1 MSGFVN
7 HAVLL
12 SPPYCAVPGIIQFD
26 YGHEGRAWVRIEVN
40 CETDEIRYTSASGR
54 STEWH
59 GEMRERHPFR
69 PGLFFLQ
76 PDRSPRHQIMLLD
89 FHSPYG
95 FEHRLCLSQ
104 VSPFTWA
111 GQHDVITTDRIV
123 MTLIQPGYNA
133 FADRARPVW
142 ALPDVMPAHDI
153 HPRWHLLDVVVAT
166 VVGVGDDF
174 ADDQH
179 AEPELVIHEG
189 VADEEDEQPEPEYD
203 FVV

>member
-1 MSGFVN
+1 MKQDVLKNVSTFFNLAVASLARNLLLFFCSHVERRKMSGFVN

-12 SPPYCAVPGIIQFD
+12 SPRYCAVPGILQFD
-26 YGHEGRAWVRIEVN
+26 YCHEGRAWVRIEVN

-69 PGLFFLQ
+69 PDLIFLQ

-95 FEHRLCLSQ
+95 FQHRLCLSQ

-123 MTLIQPGYNA
+123 MIN
-133 FADRARPVW
+133 
-142 ALPDVMPAHDI
+142 
-153 HPRWHLLDVVVAT
+153 
-166 VVGVGDDF
+166 
-174 ADDQH
+174 
-179 AEPELVIHEG
+179 
-189 VADEEDEQPEPEYD
+189 EES
-203 FVV
+203 

>member
-12 SPPYCAVPGIIQFD
+12 SPPYCAVPGILQFD

-95 FEHRLCLSQ
+95 FQHRLCLSQ

-123 MTLIQPGYNA
+123 MTLIQPGYYA
-133 FADRARPVW
+133 FADRARPVR
-142 ALPDVMPAHDI
+142 ALPDLMPAHDML
-153 HPRWHLLDVVVAT
+153 PRWHFGRGLVVADDFA
-166 VVGVGDDF
+166 DDF
-174 ADDQH
+174 ADDQY

-189 VADEEDEQPEPEYD
+189 VADEEDEEPEPEYD
-203 FVV
+203 IVN